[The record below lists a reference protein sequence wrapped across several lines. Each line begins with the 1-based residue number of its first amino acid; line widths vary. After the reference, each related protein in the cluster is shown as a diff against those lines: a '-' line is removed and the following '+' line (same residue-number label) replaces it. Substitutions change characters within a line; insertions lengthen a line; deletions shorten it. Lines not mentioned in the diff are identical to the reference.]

1 MLPIERGR
9 ARRCSAYDDDS
20 PSSLSPYEM
29 KSYLN
34 CKKII
39 VDEKEKRRR
48 ERGGGRKEGES
59 YR

>member
-9 ARRCSAYDDDS
+9 ARRCSACDDDS
-20 PSSLSPYEM
+20 LSSLSPYETM
-29 KSYLN
+29 SYLN
-34 CKKII
+34 CKKIK

-48 ERGGGRKEGES
+48 ERGGRKEGES